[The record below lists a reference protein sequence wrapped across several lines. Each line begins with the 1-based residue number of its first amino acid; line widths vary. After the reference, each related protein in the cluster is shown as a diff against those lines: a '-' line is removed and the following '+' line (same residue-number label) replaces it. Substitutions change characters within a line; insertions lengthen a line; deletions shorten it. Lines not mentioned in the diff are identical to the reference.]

1 MHDVAAA
8 LVKEDILTPQAMAQA
23 LAAASDGDVASAAL
37 RLGLAEEGA
46 LVRVLARVHA
56 CPGIDLSRSVV
67 PTGGLGKLSP
77 AFCRSRKILPI
88 STSGSDLV
96 LAMADPG
103 DRRLADEV
111 RFVTGRKVLRYVA
124 VGEALTLVLEA
135 LLEARKSG
143 APAWRGPNAPR
154 LADPAAACMGV
165 VQAEEGKPPRPPP
178 PAAVDLPESDG
189 VLELVSVASS
199 LSEAEFAPLAQ
210 EEGPSEAAPPVVPPA
225 TEGGP
230 GAGKLVLVADDDAD
244 ARRIL
249 ERLLTS
255 MGCAVMHAADGRAA
269 LEAARRAR
277 PHLVVLDGM
286 MPMVH
291 GFEVCRAIK
300 GDPTLRRTPV
310 VLFSAVYRG
319 IVASDAMEAF
329 GADHFL
335 DKPFRLEEARR
346 VFTAALSGGAAPED
360 PGERARLESA
370 AAEWK
375 KGARALSEGRVTEAI
390 ALCRRAVALDRFSA
404 EGHYHLGLALRRE
417 GQLFEAAAE
426 LEQATELR
434 PEAAG
439 PHQMLAQTYEQLGF
453 RKTACQ
459 FWARAIES
467 SHDPERKKAMQAH
480 LVSLLSA

>member
-1 MHDVAAA
+1 MPDVAAA
-8 LVKEDILTPQAMAQA
+8 LVKEGVLSPQAMAQA

-46 LVRVLARVHA
+46 LVRVLANVHA

-67 PTGGLGKLSP
+67 PTASIGKLSP
-77 AFCRSRKILPI
+77 AFCRSRRILPI
-88 STSGSDLV
+88 SAGGSDLV
-96 LAMADPG
+96 LAMANPG

-111 RFVTGRKVLRYVA
+111 RFATGSKVLRYVA
-124 VGEALTLVLEA
+124 VGEALALVLEA
-135 LLEARKSG
+135 LLEARKNG

-154 LADPAAACMGV
+154 LSDPAAASVGV
-165 VQAEEGKPPRPPP
+165 VHPGEGGPAPPPP
-178 PAAVDLPESDG
+178 PAALELPESDE
-189 VLELVSVASS
+189 VLELVGVAES
-199 LSEAEFAPLAQ
+199 LAEAEFAPVAQ
-210 EEGPSEAAPPVVPPA
+210 EHGPDGSAAQA
-225 TEGGP
+225 GGP

-244 ARRIL
+244 ARKIL

-255 MGCAVMHAADGRAA
+255 MGCAVVHAADGRAA

-286 MPMVH
+286 MPIVH

-300 GDPTLRRTPV
+300 GDPALRRTPV

-319 IVASDAMEAF
+319 IVGSDAMEAF

-335 DKPFRLEEARR
+335 EKPFRLEEAKR
-346 VFTAALSGGAAPED
+346 VFSAALSGGAAED
-360 PGERARLESA
+360 PEERARLESA
-370 AAEWK
+370 ATEWK
-375 KGARALSEGRVTEAI
+375 KGARALSEGRVKEAV
-390 ALCRRAVALDRFSA
+390 ALCRRAVAIDRFSA
-404 EGHYHLGLALRRE
+404 EGHYQLGLALRQE

-426 LEQATELR
+426 LERAADLK

-459 FWARAIES
+459 SWARAIETS
-467 SHDPERKKAMQAH
+467 RDPERKKAMQAR